1 MIYIIDHEDSF
12 TFNLAHLLGAYD
24 TVQVSNFYEI
34 NKSQLKKAD
43 MIVLSPGPGEP
54 KNYPRTT
61 KIYHEYKGK
70 KKILGICLG
79 FQQILFAEGGQIV
92 QQKIFIMDTNL
103 QSMFC
108 QKVIYINIIKNYQ
121 LEDIIH

>member
-54 KNYPRTT
+54 KNYPTTT

-92 QQKIFIMDTNL
+92 HQKKQDFHRGYTTT
-103 QSMFC
+103 
-108 QKVIYINIIKNYQ
+108 K
-121 LEDIIH
+121 

>member
-54 KNYPRTT
+54 K
-61 KIYHEYKGK
+61 IIQE
-70 KKILGICLG
+70 
-79 FQQILFAEGGQIV
+79 
-92 QQKIFIMDTNL
+92 QQKYTM
-103 QSMFC
+103 
-108 QKVIYINIIKNYQ
+108 NIKERKKF
-121 LEDIIH
+121 LEFV

>member
-54 KNYPRTT
+54 KNYPTTT

-92 QQKIFIMDTNL
+92 QQKNAKGIFFWKMKRNRRIW
-103 QSMFC
+103 
-108 QKVIYINIIKNYQ
+108 
-121 LEDIIH
+121 